1 MKERKGKSSAPIADR
16 HLVDGSLQDWWYLR
30 FFRVDWRVHFLLFP
44 FRSCF
49 FWYQRSIDYA
59 KNERDRERER
69 ERERDSKRRV
79 GRGWG
84 GRDSLV
90 DFRTTTSVWQTW
102 FPVPYQLRISMTQS
116 RDNYLCWYGL
126 EFSGTLSTFCWG
138 FTKPLGSTVINGT
151 LRFSG
156 IPFED
161 S

>member
-30 FFRVDWRVHFLLFP
+30 FFRVDWRVHFLPFSIPFLFLLI
-44 FRSCF
+44 STINWLCKE
-49 FWYQRSIDYA
+49 W
-59 KNERDRERER
+59 ERQR

-116 RDNYLCWYGL
+116 RDNYLCWFGL